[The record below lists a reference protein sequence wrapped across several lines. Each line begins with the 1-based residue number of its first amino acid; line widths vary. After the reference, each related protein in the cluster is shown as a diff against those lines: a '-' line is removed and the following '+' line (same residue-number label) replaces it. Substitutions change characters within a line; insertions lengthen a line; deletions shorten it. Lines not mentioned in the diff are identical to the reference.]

1 MARAI
6 TEPTQLLTHQSAL
19 ADRSNEL
26 SIALNA
32 RLTERDTVDVA
43 VGRLRALVPRVKGVR
58 ESVDGRP
65 KEEDGGILGL
75 RGTRNG
81 GGEDEDGERQGG
93 LVERVGKVYE
103 TSERIGGKVARLDGR
118 MNRVREA
125 VGRVGEVMELKD
137 PTETTGRESVFSELH
152 RAPEREHQ

>member
-6 TEPTQLLTHQSAL
+6 TDPTQLISHQSAL

-32 RLTERDTVDVA
+32 RLTERDTVDRA
-43 VGRLRALVPRVKGVR
+43 VERLRALVPRVSAVR
-58 ESVDGRP
+58 ERVDGRI
-65 KEEDGGILGL
+65 KEEDGGMLGL
-75 RGTRNG
+75 RGTRDVTKA
-81 GGEDEDGERQGG
+81 EDAEKEGG

-118 MNRVREA
+118 MGRVRDA
-125 VGRVGEVMELKD
+125 VSRVGEVMELKVSSRFRQWNI
-137 PTETTGRESVFSELH
+137 E
-152 RAPEREHQ
+152 